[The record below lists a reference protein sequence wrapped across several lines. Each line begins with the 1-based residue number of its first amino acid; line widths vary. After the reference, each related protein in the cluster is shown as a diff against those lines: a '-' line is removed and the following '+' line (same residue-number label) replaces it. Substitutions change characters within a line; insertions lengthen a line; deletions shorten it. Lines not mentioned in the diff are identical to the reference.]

1 MRIHR
6 FLPLLFALIVLLTSC
21 NNPFRPELKD
31 VSGIDDEQLNS
42 TPEKLLRN
50 LERAYQEKNIDLY
63 LSLLHPDFRFE
74 LIASEVSQIG
84 VDLNGDQI
92 NDSWWGY
99 EQEREFTTRMFI
111 EGSSD
116 GVYPPPDDIS
126 LRLQIPPQD
135 KWEKD
140 STVGHEDWIII
151 TCNFDLILSY
161 VSTNSSFNANGK
173 ASFYLRP
180 VNNRWYIAIWR
191 DESFI

>member
-1 MRIHR
+1 M
-6 FLPLLFALIVLLTSC
+6 LLIAILLSSC

-31 VSGIDDEQLNS
+31 SSGIDDEQLNS
-42 TPEKLLRN
+42 TPEKLLHN

-84 VDLNGDQI
+84 VDWNNDQI
-92 NDSWWGY
+92 SDSWWGY
-99 EQEREFTTRMFI
+99 EQEREYTVRMFT

-151 TCNFDLILSY
+151 SCNFDLILSY
-161 VSTNSSFNANGK
+161 IGTNSSLNANGK

-180 VNNRWYIAIWR
+180 VGNRWYIAIWR
-191 DESFI
+191 DESYI